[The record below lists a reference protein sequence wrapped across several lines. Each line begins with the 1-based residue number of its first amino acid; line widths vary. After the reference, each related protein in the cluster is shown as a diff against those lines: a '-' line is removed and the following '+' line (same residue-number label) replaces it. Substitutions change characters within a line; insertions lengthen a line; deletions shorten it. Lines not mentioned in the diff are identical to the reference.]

1 MQDFMQGVVMSTE
14 GNGQNST
21 ETTEKTDK
29 AENTVKASGT
39 QNSAPAHDG
48 VEVVV
53 DTQED
58 VEEMVADINYQEAY
72 QAQQQEIAN
81 YKKEIEELTGRL
93 RSVSA
98 AYQNKSNE
106 VKEAKE
112 RLERQIQAREARNRG
127 DVVSSI
133 FAPFENLKRSI
144 TSFQRA
150 DLPVEHM
157 QGLEMVR
164 DQFWAAFTKMGLEEV
179 PGNGSLFNP
188 DIHEALTTMPVT
200 DPVLHNTVTTVYE
213 SGYRINGIVIK
224 NAKVVV
230 GMYVAPQVEK
240 PTEEAKTEQVA
251 VETTPKQDDDTI

>member
-1 MQDFMQGVVMSTE
+1 MSTE
-14 GNGQNST
+14 ANGKNPT
-21 ETTEKTDK
+21 ENAEKSADTVKDTVKTSTTEDSTSVHDS
-29 AENTVKASGT
+29 TVELGEA
-39 QNSAPAHDG
+39 
-48 VEVVV
+48 VV
-53 DTQED
+53 DEQVDDAED
-58 VEEMVADINYQEAY
+58 IVEDIDY
-72 QAQQQEIAN
+72 QAAYMAQRQEIVD

-93 RSVSA
+93 RTVSA
-98 AYQNKSNE
+98 AYQNKTTE

-144 TSFQRA
+144 ASFQRA
-150 DLPVEHM
+150 ELPVEHI

-179 PGNGSLFNP
+179 PGSGSLFNP
-188 DIHEALTTMPVT
+188 DVHEALTTMVVT
-200 DPVLHNTVTTVYE
+200 DPILHNTVTTVYE

-230 GMYVAPQVEK
+230 GMYVAPQVET
-240 PTEEAKTEQVA
+240 PEDTVPPDATEEAV
-251 VETTPKQDDDTI
+251 TTDENTARSDD